1 MHAQT
6 GENAQSI
13 QVRFEN
19 MTWKC
24 MLYKL
29 IVSGE
34 QGNIV
39 KLVGTHKKDGAIA
52 TLVVQLAS
60 SLEGGDLVIYRG
72 EEVKSRHDFGKT
84 DATAASLPYAEYTV
98 EKVTKGYRLALVYSL
113 CLPAVMRHHEK
124 IHDVPLSEDLANAI
138 SSMDSEDDSFA
149 LVLSHEY
156 IDTRIESV
164 GIGALKGIDS
174 VRFHALEEAN
184 TLVPAARKL
193 KFFLVRLTH
202 QADFAEGRLGHWEA
216 ERKESSSC
224 GERLGSVNKSTMSF
238 NFLNP
243 AQETLGQLWAPHA
256 VSREEDM
263 KAIKC
268 QRYVSSMPHM
278 RSLRGPPLSM
288 KKTR

>member
-1 MHAQT
+1 MSKRGDIPLGASEPLPAVPGLFVDGLPLIT
-6 GENAQSI
+6 TCMPRRVKTPRVFKFYTS
-13 QVRFEN
+13 VRR
-19 MTWKC
+19 
-24 MLYKL
+24 
-29 IVSGE
+29 
-34 QGNIV
+34 
-39 KLVGTHKKDGAIA
+39 
-52 TLVVQLAS
+52 LAH
-60 SLEGGDLVIYRG
+60 Y
-72 EEVKSRHDFGKT
+72 
-84 DATAASLPYAEYTV
+84 PNAEYTV

-216 ERKESSSC
+216 ERKESSS
-224 GERLGSVNKSTMSF
+224 
-238 NFLNP
+238 
-243 AQETLGQLWAPHA
+243 W
-256 VSREEDM
+256 
-263 KAIKC
+263 
-268 QRYVSSMPHM
+268 
-278 RSLRGPPLSM
+278 
-288 KKTR
+288 

>member
-1 MHAQT
+1 MSKRGDIPLGASEPLPAVPGLFVDGLPLIT
-6 GENAQSI
+6 
-13 QVRFEN
+13 
-19 MTWKC
+19 TC
-24 MLYKL
+24 MPRR
-29 IVSGE
+29 
-34 QGNIV
+34 V
-39 KLVGTHKKDGAIA
+39 KTPRVFKFYTSVY
-52 TLVVQLAS
+52 VVQIDSLWRTRQHCQARGRRLAH
-60 SLEGGDLVIYRG
+60 Y
-72 EEVKSRHDFGKT
+72 
-84 DATAASLPYAEYTV
+84 PNAEYTV

-216 ERKESSSC
+216 ERKESSS
-224 GERLGSVNKSTMSF
+224 
-238 NFLNP
+238 
-243 AQETLGQLWAPHA
+243 W
-256 VSREEDM
+256 
-263 KAIKC
+263 
-268 QRYVSSMPHM
+268 
-278 RSLRGPPLSM
+278 
-288 KKTR
+288 